1 MYTELCMNIMPLEA
15 TAPAYF
21 KFRTMSNTNMAV
33 IRTSEVE
40 ATINVRSGNARWK
53 MLQVIFIKVMA
64 GAWNVHL
71 VVVTEDKYG
80 LEIDHN

>member
-21 KFRTMSNTNMAV
+21 KFRTISNTNMAV

-40 ATINVRSGNARWK
+40 ATINVRSGNAR
-53 MLQVIFIKVMA
+53 
-64 GAWNVHL
+64 
-71 VVVTEDKYG
+71 
-80 LEIDHN
+80 